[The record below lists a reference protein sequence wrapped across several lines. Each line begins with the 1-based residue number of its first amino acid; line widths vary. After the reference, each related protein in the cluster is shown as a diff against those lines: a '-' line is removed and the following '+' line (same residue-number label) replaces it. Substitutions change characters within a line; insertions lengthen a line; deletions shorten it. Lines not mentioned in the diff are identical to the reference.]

1 MREGATRWTRG
12 VASACLLLLPGC
24 DSQYVYFPAAWEP
37 GDWAGISGLPIEDV
51 AFKASDGTKL
61 HGWAIPAG
69 KKSPW
74 LLFCHGN
81 AGNIVHRLDHL
92 AALHRHGISVFI
104 FDYRG
109 YGRSAGVPSEAGFYR
124 DAAAAY
130 DALTER
136 YQVAPQQLVLFGESL
151 GSAVAADLATQ
162 RQAAGLILEAPFS
175 SVTEMFKAARVPR
188 VLRPL
193 IRARYE
199 LVKRMPRVRMPVLVI
214 HGDRDD
220 IVPTALGRQV
230 FEAAASPKELYL
242 VPRAGHNDLVAV
254 GGEAYCQRLSDFV
267 VQVTVHGS

>member
-1 MREGATRWTRG
+1 M
-12 VASACLLLLPGC
+12 SACLLLLLGC
-24 DSQYVYFPAAWEP
+24 DSRYVYFPAAWEP
-37 GDWAGISGLPIEDV
+37 ADWAGISGLPLKDV
-51 AFKASDGTKL
+51 AFEASDGTTL

-69 KKSPW
+69 NGSPW

-81 AGNIVHRLDHL
+81 AGNIVHRLEHL
-92 AALHRHGISVFI
+92 AVLYRQNISVFI

-109 YGRSAGVPSEAGFYR
+109 YGRSAGVPSEDGLYR

-130 DALTER
+130 DTLTQR
-136 YQVAPQQLVLFGESL
+136 YHVTPQQLVLFGESL
-151 GSAVAADLATQ
+151 GSAVAADLAAR

-175 SVTEMFKAARVPR
+175 SVTEMFKAARMPR

-199 LVKRMPRVRMPVLVI
+199 VVKRMPQVRMPVLVI

-230 FEAAASPKELYL
+230 FEAAASPKEMYL
-242 VPRAGHNDLVAV
+242 IPGAGHNDLVAV
-254 GGEAYCQRLSDFV
+254 GGEAYGQHLAGFV
-267 VQVTVHGS
+267 RRVTAQGG